1 MYAANDSGNDSGS
14 RLGWRHALGGLEAGV
29 LGALAMLACLMV
41 GSLWDHKSIW
51 VVPNLFAT
59 TFYGSNAYRNQ
70 LLRTTWSGVALVV
83 AVYGILGILWGCVWR
98 DERKPWLA
106 LYGAILGL
114 AVYFVFYDFMWKHA
128 NPLVVLYAPDRQ
140 LQLGHVLWG
149 MILARAP
156 GYSRRIAQASGTSEA
171 HDSEVEEIR
180 SGEVIR

>member
-1 MYAANDSGNDSGS
+1 VYAANTSGS
-14 RLGWRHALGGLEAGV
+14 RLGLRHALGGLEAGV

-41 GSLWDHKSIW
+41 GSLWDHRSIW

-70 LLRTTWSGVALVV
+70 LVRTTWSGVALVI
-83 AVYGILGILWGCVWR
+83 AVYGVLGMIWGCVWR
-98 DERKPWLA
+98 DERKTWLG

-114 AVYFVFYDFMWKHA
+114 AVYLVFYDFMWKHA

-140 LQLGHVLWG
+140 LQLGHVVWG
-149 MILARAP
+149 LILARAP
-156 GYSRRIAQASGTSEA
+156 RYSRRIAQLEFEPVNQSR
-171 HDSEVEEIR
+171 EVDEVK

>member
-1 MYAANDSGNDSGS
+1 MPRTKARSESGCAAP
-14 RLGWRHALGGLEAGV
+14 LGFLEAGV
-29 LGALAMLACLMV
+29 LGALAMLACLMI
-41 GSLWDHKSIW
+41 GSLGTTGPSGWCRISLPPLFSGQCVSKPAAADH
-51 VVPNLFAT
+51 VVRGGA
-59 TFYGSNAYRNQ
+59 GGGG
-70 LLRTTWSGVALVV
+70 LRC
-83 AVYGILGILWGCVWR
+83 LGILWGCIWR

-156 GYSRRIAQASGTSEA
+156 GYSRRIAEASGTA
-171 HDSEVEEIR
+171 PHHDSEVEEIR
-180 SGEVIR
+180 SGEVTR

>member
-1 MYAANDSGNDSGS
+1 MYPANTGGS
-14 RLGWRHALGGLEAGV
+14 RLGLRHALGGLEAGV
-29 LGALAMLACLMV
+29 LGALAMLACLML

-70 LLRTTWSGVALVV
+70 LLRTTWSGVALLI
-83 AVYGILGILWGCVWR
+83 AVYGALGAGWGCIWR
-98 DERKPWLA
+98 DERKPWLG

-114 AVYFVFYDFMWKHA
+114 AVYFVFYDFMWKQA

-140 LQLGHVLWG
+140 LQLGHILWG
-149 MILARAP
+149 VFLARSP
-156 GYSRRIAQASGTSEA
+156 LFSRRIAESSFGPAG
-171 HDSEVEEIR
+171 HDTEVEEIK